1 MLRCA
6 VPRRQV
12 VVAEVTKPD
21 CKLLAPPED
30 GAPEGGTV
38 GHHLITVLENAV
50 RGGPAPVHGG
60 LL

>member
-1 MLRCA
+1 M
-6 VPRRQV
+6 
-12 VVAEVTKPD
+12 AEVTKPD
-21 CKLLAPPED
+21 CKFLAPPED

-50 RGGPAPVHGG
+50 RGGLAPERGG